1 MLQTTFFVLKRPVKF
16 LAQFLPILSLGIT
29 FTSAEINFVDINQN
43 NVDLPE
49 GVDAGSA
56 EAADI
61 DGDGDMDFVIKDFSA
76 GGGAFVYGIK
86 WVRNNGNGSWTV
98 LPVSNLVQTGNT
110 VIHLADMDSDGDID
124 IITGS
129 GGAIVS
135 LFPSFDDGVGAALRV
150 YSNNGRGIFTAKTI
164 LETTL
169 LNRFS
174 TGAKFIEGV
183 TTADMDGDSDPDIV
197 VLQGRSVDRVSWI
210 PNNGNGNYGSP
221 QVIRQQ
227 DGFDPYEVDAADVD
241 GDGDIDVVVSY
252 LSFSIAGPG
261 TGEIICMKNPGN
273 GIGQWVSTV
282 VPGSD
287 LVPVKYNMYLADL
300 DQDSL
305 LDIVASGL
313 MRPELIYYK
322 GNVTGNF
329 EAPRGGDLGLGN
341 ITGLHIADFDND
353 EDPDVLLTTSERI
366 VVLEYE
372 GGVISDSL
380 ELQAPRLAP
389 PRGGGSGIF
398 TKDMNGDGSLDMI
411 TYGEKITWY
420 GLTLGGNQGPG
431 IIDTDSDGIT
441 DDLEQELGTNPNDA
455 TDRPIETGAS
465 IGINFLS
472 DRNLSAI
479 IVSDEL
485 AGYPTVAQKSWNN
498 TNGDAKGNGSNFLGG
513 NDTLTDGDGNASRA
527 IVSWSSSGTWTTSNG
542 NNSGDNKLMNGYL
555 DHVNSDGYSRVD
567 IYNITYANYD
577 AYVYFGS
584 DGNGR
589 TGTIESTTAGQA
601 FSYTTYSQ
609 QGGAFPGG
617 YIITVDQGNTNPA
630 ANFCV
635 FRDQSLGSF
644 SVQIN
649 RGNGNSGICGIQ
661 IVPSDKGNDI
671 LDGVGATRAD
681 AISLGVLADPDTII
695 DFNTLQSS
703 IDTEIGLYRPDG
715 GLLAE
720 SDNVFGGFQS
730 GLRFQNLY
738 SGIWYLAVGENDTI
752 FTDGFSVRGG
762 PPGGIFMLSVN
773 DTREINARIQETGV
787 TWFSFEIRP
796 NPLGLPPENPLP
808 LGQLGDGTL
817 PLSFNTFGSN
827 TDTEIALY
835 GPNGDLLIENDD
847 FNGAPQS
854 SITARNLVEGTY
866 HIAVG
871 RYDTRFKDGFSVER
885 RPTGSDNFIL
895 NLGTSQGIREVIPE
909 VGVKWF
915 SFEVGPVIIPEVAFN
930 SVRLSEGNVIISW
943 NTLEGQN
950 YQVQRSNDMKRWVNV
965 GGLEQGTGNVLDYS
979 ETASKKQEFFR
990 VVIP

>member
-1 MLQTTFFVLKRPVKF
+1 MKWSKKF
-16 LAQFLPILSLGIT
+16 LTLVLGVLVI
-29 FTSAEINFVDINQN
+29 SVNYGHSSISDLKQN
-43 NVDLPE
+43 NISLPD
-49 GVDAGSA
+49 GVDAGGA
-56 EAADI
+56 KPADI
-61 DGDGDMDFVIKDFSA
+61 DGDGDLDFVIMDFTGVPPFGLPSQRIA
-76 GGGAFVYGIK
+76 WARNDGG
-86 WVRNNGNGSWTV
+86 SDWTV
-98 LPVSNLVQTGNT
+98 LPIS
-110 VIHLADMDSDGDID
+110 
-124 IITGS
+124 GS
-129 GGAIVS
+129 EEG
-135 LFPSFDDGVGAALRV
+135 LESFEV
-150 YSNNGRGIFTAKTI
+150 
-164 LETTL
+164 
-169 LNRFS
+169 
-174 TGAKFIEGV
+174 
-183 TTADMDGDSDPDIV
+183 ADMDGDGDLDVITGAYGRRTSFNPFGFDIGTGAYLRVYTNNGQGSFTQNTILDSNDAKYIEGVTVADLDRDGDPDII
-197 VLQGRSVDRVSWI
+197 VLQRNRVVWF
-210 PNNGNGNYGSP
+210 PNNGNRSYGNP
-221 QVIRQQ
+221 KVIRQQ
-227 DGFDPYEVDAADVD
+227 NGLYPEGVDTGDVD
-241 GDGDIDVVVSY
+241 GDGDIDVIVSTFPD
-252 LSFSIAGPG
+252 SGGNVAQ
-261 TGEIICMKNPGN
+261 IICMKNPGRGN
-273 GIGQWVSTV
+273 GLWQRTV
-282 VPGSD
+282 VAESEFLGMGKMLFLED
-287 LVPVKYNMYLADL
+287 IND
-300 DQDSL
+300 DSI
-305 LDIVASGL
+305 LDIVGSSLPITLTNSFGYHL
-313 MRPELIYYK
+313 GD
-322 GNVTGNF
+322 GNGNF
-329 EAPRGGDLGLGN
+329 GEIRAWSFTDGRVEGFHIVDLDGDGDLDWFVARPNVGSITYEVRQGGATLLEQTITLPRMSKPDKAQG
-341 ITGLHIADFDND
+341 TGLFTAD
-353 EDPDVLLTTSERI
+353 I
-366 VVLEYE
+366 
-372 GGVISDSL
+372 
-380 ELQAPRLAP
+380 
-389 PRGGGSGIF
+389 
-398 TKDMNGDGSLDMI
+398 NGDGRLDLI
-411 TYGEKITWY
+411 THGAEITWY
-420 GLTLGGNQGPG
+420 ELVVEGQRGL
-431 IIDTDSDGIT
+431 IIVDSDSDGIT
-441 DDLEQELGTNPNDA
+441 DDLERELGTNPNDA

-472 DRNLSAI
+472 DRDLAAQI
-479 IVSDEL
+479 LSDEL
-485 AGYPTVAQKSWNN
+485 AGHPSVAQKNWNN
-498 TNGDAKGNGSNFLGG
+498 TNGDASGSGSNLLGGNGS
-513 NDTLTDGDGNASRA
+513 LTDSDSNASRA
-527 IVSWSSSGTWTTSNG
+527 IVSWASNGTWNTSNG
-542 NNSGDNKLMNGYL
+542 RNSGDNKLMNGYL
-555 DHVNSDGYSRVD
+555 DNVNSDGYSRVD
-567 IYNITYANYD
+567 LYNITYENYD
-577 AYVYFGS
+577 VYVYLGS

-589 TGTIESTTAGQA
+589 TGTIESTTARQT
-601 FSYTTYSQ
+601 FSYSTYSN

-617 YIITVDQGNTNPA
+617 YIITADQGNSNPS
-630 ANFCV
+630 ANVCV
-635 FRDQSLGSF
+635 FRDQSSGSF

-649 RGNGNSGICGIQ
+649 RGNGNSGIYGIQ

-930 SVRLSEGNVIISW
+930 SVRLREGNVIISW
-943 NTLEGQN
+943 NTLKGQN

>member
-1 MLQTTFFVLKRPVKF
+1 MLQTTSFVLKRSVKF
-16 LAQFLPILSLGIT
+16 LANFLSIFCLGIT
-29 FTSAEINFVDINQN
+29 FTSAEINFVDISQN

-98 LPVSNLVQTGNT
+98 LQVSNFAQTGNT

-135 LFPSFDDGVGAALRV
+135 LFPSFEDGVGAALMV
-150 YSNNGRGIFTAKTI
+150 YSNNGRGSFTAKTI

-169 LNRFS
+169 FNRFS

-273 GIGQWVSTV
+273 GLGQWSSTV

-300 DQDSL
+300 DQDSV

-313 MRPELIYYK
+313 MRPEFFYYK
-322 GNVTGNF
+322 GSGTGNF

-341 ITGLHIADFDND
+341 ITALHISDFDND
-353 EDPDVLLTTSERI
+353 KDPDVLLTTSERI
-366 VVLEYE
+366 VLLEYE
-372 GGVISDSL
+372 GGLLSDSL
-380 ELQAPRLAP
+380 ELQAPRLAA

-398 TKDMNGDGSLDMI
+398 FKDMNGDGSLDII

-420 GLTLGGNQGPG
+420 DLTLGGGPR
-431 IIDTDSDGIT
+431 IVDTDGDGIT
-441 DDLEQELGTNPNDA
+441 DDLEVELGSDPGDA
-455 TDRPIETGAS
+455 NDRPIETGAS

-472 DRNLSAI
+472 NRDLGSRILTN
-479 IVSDEL
+479 EL
-485 AGYPTVAQKSWNN
+485 AGYPTVAQTNWNN
-498 TNGDAKGNGSNFLGG
+498 TNGDATGDSSNLLGG
-513 NDTLTDGDGNASRA
+513 NNTLTDADGNTSRA
-527 IVSWSSSGTWTTSNG
+527 AVSWASSGTWNTSNG
-542 NNSGDNKLMNGYL
+542 TASGDNKLMNGYL
-555 DHVNSDGYSRVD
+555 VHIDPEGYSRVD
-567 IYNITYANYD
+567 LYNITYANYD
-577 AYVYFGS
+577 VYVYFGS

-589 TGTIESTTAGQA
+589 SGGIESTTAGQT
-601 FSYTTYSQ
+601 FSYTTASQ
-609 QGGAFPGG
+609 RGGSFPNG
-617 YIITVDQGNTNPA
+617 YLITTNQANGNPA
-630 ANFCV
+630 ANYCV
-635 FRDQSLGSF
+635 FRDQSSGSF
-644 SVQIN
+644 SVKIN
-649 RGNGNSGICGIQ
+649 RGNGNSGIYGVQ
-661 IVPSDKGNDI
+661 IIPTDPTQI
-671 LDGVGATRAD
+671 LDGVGAIRTD
-681 AISLGVLADPDTII
+681 AIDLGVLGDSTTRLSFD
-695 DFNTLQSS
+695 TLQSS
-703 IDTEIGLYRPDG
+703 INTEMALFRPDG
-715 GLLAE
+715 AFAGE
-720 SDNVFGGFQS
+720 SDDFAGTPQS
-730 GLRFQNLY
+730 GFEVGGLY
-738 SGIWYLAVGENDTI
+738 SGTWYFAVAEHDTR
-752 FTDGFSVRGG
+752 FANGFSATGG
-762 PPGGIFMLSVN
+762 PAGGVFILNINGAKNISLS
-773 DTREINARIQETGV
+773 ARVQGFGA
-787 TWFSFEIRP
+787 TWFSFDIRP
-796 NPLGLPPENPLP
+796 NPLGLPPENPVP
-808 LGQLGDGTL
+808 LGILGDGTL
-817 PLSFNTFGSN
+817 PLDFNTIGSLI
-827 TDTEIALY
+827 DTEMALY
-835 GPNGDLLIENDD
+835 GPDGDLLTENDD
-847 FNGAPQS
+847 IDPFTRQS
-854 SITARNLVEGTY
+854 RIVARNLEKGTY

-871 RYDTRFKDGFSVER
+871 RYDTRFRDGFSVER
-885 RPTGSDNFIL
+885 RPSGSDSFIFRV
-895 NLGTSQGIREVIPE
+895 GADRTIQGAIPA
-909 VGVKWF
+909 VGVQWF
-915 SFEVGPVIIPEVAFN
+915 SFEVESIEVPEVAFN
-930 SVRLSEGNVIISW
+930 SVRLREGNVIISW
-943 NTLEGQN
+943 NTLKGQN
-950 YQVQRSNDMKRWVNV
+950 YQVQQSNDMKRWVNV